1 MPQLSLAHAVA
12 RVRVLEGKLLHLEQ
26 IERLLQAPTLQEAYK
41 LLEEYG
47 YGPGS
52 DYETA
57 LRQARQDLCAFLR
70 EVSPN
75 QRVTD
80 AFLCKTDY
88 QNAKLLLKGRMQGL
102 DASGYAVDCGAVAL
116 KTLQEAVE
124 EKEYHRLPKALAE
137 ALREA
142 ETELNL
148 HPEPG
153 RIDLVLDARWPKE
166 AAELS
171 KGCKTAQGYFLV
183 LFDLTNLRSM
193 LRAAKAGMDGRAA
206 REQLLPG
213 GEVDED
219 ALVAC
224 LGEPAKLLRLYEKQP
239 YYRALQPAF
248 EQALQGGLYA
258 LEKLQDDV
266 LLGML
271 RQKRHETVALEPLLG
286 YFVAREREMEMLRLV
301 MAAKVNDFSQE
312 AVLERLREMYVE

>member
-52 DYETA
+52 DYEAA

-142 ETELNL
+142 ETGAEPPPRTWTHRPGAGRPLGQGGRRAFQGMQDGARLFRRPVRPDQPAL
-148 HPEPG
+148 HAGG
-153 RIDLVLDARWPKE
+153 R
-166 AAELS
+166 
-171 KGCKTAQGYFLV
+171 QG
-183 LFDLTNLRSM
+183 
-193 LRAAKAGMDGRAA
+193 GMDGRAA

-239 YYRALQPAF
+239 YYRGPAT
-248 EQALQGGLYA
+248 GL
-258 LEKLQDDV
+258 
-266 LLGML
+266 
-271 RQKRHETVALEPLLG
+271 
-286 YFVAREREMEMLRLV
+286 
-301 MAAKVNDFSQE
+301 
-312 AVLERLREMYVE
+312 

>member
-52 DYETA
+52 DYEAA

-153 RIDLVLDARWPKE
+153 RIDLVLDAAGPRRPPSFPRD
-166 AAELS
+166 A
-171 KGCKTAQGYFLV
+171 
-183 LFDLTNLRSM
+183 R
-193 LRAAKAGMDGRAA
+193 RRKAISSS
-206 REQLLPG
+206 
-213 GEVDED
+213 
-219 ALVAC
+219 C
-224 LGEPAKLLRLYEKQP
+224 S
-239 YYRALQPAF
+239 
-248 EQALQGGLYA
+248 
-258 LEKLQDDV
+258 
-266 LLGML
+266 
-271 RQKRHETVALEPLLG
+271 T
-286 YFVAREREMEMLRLV
+286 
-301 MAAKVNDFSQE
+301 
-312 AVLERLREMYVE
+312 